1 MDSFIDFH
9 GVNMDT
15 EIDGTAH
22 PDHLDHLD
30 HLDELEEEE
39 K

>member
-1 MDSFIDFH
+1 MMDSVIDFH

-22 PDHLDHLD
+22 IDHLDHLD
-30 HLDELEEEE
+30 HLTS
-39 K
+39 

>member
-1 MDSFIDFH
+1 MDSVIDFH

-22 PDHLDHLD
+22 LEHLDHLD
-30 HLDELEEEE
+30 HLEELKEEE